1 MNLVDTLV
9 ASFNEVVNDLVTA
22 LPALIGALIIL
33 LVGYI
38 VAKIVSGVVRRLLVR
53 VGADRRFAEHGADVY
68 GQNANTMKPST
79 IGASVT
85 FWVLILV
92 FVVAAANFLGWPQV
106 SQLINDF
113 LAWLPNLIVAIIILV
128 AAPIVGRLVRRAV
141 EGGSDQLGMTSGRM
155 LGRIAEIAVI
165 AFAVLIAINQ
175 VGIATDLVNILFIG
189 SSPQSRSPSGW
200 PSAWVAARSPGR

>member
-9 ASFNEVVNDLVTA
+9 AAFNEVVNDLVTA

-53 VGADRRFAEHGADVY
+53 VGADRRFAEQGADVY

-92 FVVAAANFLGWPQV
+92 FVVAAET
-106 SQLINDF
+106 SS
-113 LAWLPNLIVAIIILV
+113 
-128 AAPIVGRLVRRAV
+128 VGRRSAN
-141 EGGSDQLGMTSGRM
+141 SSMTSWRGCP
-155 LGRIAEIAVI
+155 
-165 AFAVLIAINQ
+165 
-175 VGIATDLVNILFIG
+175 T
-189 SSPQSRSPSGW
+189 
-200 PSAWVAARSPGR
+200 